1 MVARTI
7 KITWIPLP
15 YKINSIMND
24 NTRRTDRRSNVC
36 SGGLK
41 TSAWTIFQPESSVS
55 SSSSSSV
62 GSYEYD
68 NEEDSSTLL

>member
-1 MVARTI
+1 
-7 KITWIPLP
+7 
-15 YKINSIMND
+15 MN
-24 NTRRTDRRSNVC
+24 TSKTERRSKEC